1 MSERY
6 ARLFILPENLYAAGA
21 PVVIAAGALLK
32 DTQTDRVLAQLKLRN
47 IGDKPIKAVTVKV
60 VPLDTVGKPLGEAVD
75 YQYLDLN
82 EARDTNF
89 GAKVPIVLPDA
100 ATRAFSASVD
110 EVIFADNSLWTAAGA
125 PWEPLSVPVP
135 LENMFRD
142 IELAKQYRIEYG
154 ADSKYSYQTDKD
166 LWRCVCGALNHQEE
180 AQCHRCRKEAAAL
193 AAPDIEG
200 LKERCQERL
209 ADEAQKAE
217 EAKAAAALKMKKAKK
232 LAMIIVPIAIVIVAA
247 GALISSHMEK
257 SAAYDDAAAL
267 LEEGEYNDAIA
278 AFEALG
284 GFKDSADRVSQAKY
298 DKAQTLVF
306 YAKTGGRKGLSM
318 ILSDGEAVA
327 DDADLSKMYYEE
339 AIAIFEELDGYQDSA
354 EQAETIQNYLHA
366 VELVNN
372 GDYEAAADIFAA
384 LGDFGDS
391 AEQLEGI
398 EKLGMYWPYVGEF
411 AYTLD
416 GEQQHLT
423 SDFTVEDG
431 NVFWNVTMPDG
442 ELMVLR
448 VASNHHSFLSNGST
462 KRWPVNEDM
471 TVIDNY
477 TENGMVV
484 GTVTVKFENGNIMV
498 TGSGY
503 YIDGLNYPE
512 FWNRQYV
519 KVN

>member
-135 LENMFRD
+135 LETALED
-142 IELAKQYRIEYG
+142 SELAKQYRIEYG
-154 ADSKYSYQTDKD
+154 ADSKYSYQTEKD

-193 AAPDIEG
+193 AALDIEG

-209 ADEAQKAE
+209 ADEAQKAA

-416 GEQQHLT
+416 GEQHHLS
-423 SDFTVEDG
+423 SDFVIEDG
-431 NVFWNVTMPDG
+431 KVTWEVTIPDG
-442 ELMVLR
+442 ELIGLG
-448 VASNHHSFLSNGST
+448 NYFFLSKGDT
-462 KRWPVNEDM
+462 RQWPVSEDM
-471 TVIDNY
+471 TVVDKN
-477 TENGMVV
+477 TTM
-484 GTVTVKFENGNIMV
+484 GTVTVKFENGNILV
-498 TGSGY
+498 TGKGG
-503 YIDGLNYPE
+503 YIDRSDYDE
-512 FWNRQYV
+512 FWNRCYV